1 MFTHILVATDGSQHA
16 DKAVALALEMAGS
29 ARLTALLVVPDYG
42 MAEFSEATL
51 GSGTDLHHLRTKLA
65 AEGRRKLDEVL
76 TRHGERAA
84 RVERVVQVS
93 DYAYQEIVDTAE
105 RLHCDLIVMGSRG
118 RGALSAMLL
127 GSHTQRVLTLAKAPV
142 LVAH

>member
-1 MFTHILVATDGSQHA
+1 MLTHILVATDGSQHA
-16 DKAVALALEMAGS
+16 DKALALALEIAG
-29 ARLTALLVVPDYG
+29 AAKVTALLVVPDYG

-51 GSGTDLHHLRTKLA
+51 GRGTDLHHMRTKLA
-65 AEGRRKLDEVL
+65 DEGRRKLDEVL
-76 TRHGERAA
+76 ARHGARAQA
-84 RVERVVQVS
+84 VERVTCVS

-118 RGALSAMLL
+118 RGALTSMLL
-127 GSHTQRVLTLAKAPV
+127 GSHTQRVLTLAKVPV